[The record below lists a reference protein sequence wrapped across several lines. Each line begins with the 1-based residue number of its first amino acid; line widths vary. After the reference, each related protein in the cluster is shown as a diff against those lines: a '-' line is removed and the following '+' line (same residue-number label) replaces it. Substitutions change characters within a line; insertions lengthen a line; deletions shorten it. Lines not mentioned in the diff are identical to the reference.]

1 MVKKCLFYGFTMEE
15 ISKIKNLFKFINS
28 KLEYITILNEDF
40 DKTLNEVIENN
51 NFSEEEQFD
60 LDEKIVILGG
70 MFPKE
75 LDVYYKILK
84 NKISKKIIIASIT
97 ENSINMKIADLFE
110 HFKMEREYFSKN
122 KK

>member
-1 MVKKCLFYGFTMEE
+1 MKKCLFYGFTIEE
-15 ISKIKNLFKFINS
+15 INKVKNLFKFINS
-28 KLEYITILNEDF
+28 KLEYITILDEDF
-40 DKTLNEVIENN
+40 NKTLNEVIENN
-51 NFSEEEQFD
+51 IFSDQEQFN
-60 LDEKIVILGG
+60 LNEKIVILGG

-84 NKISKKIIIASIT
+84 NKISKKIIIASVT
-97 ENSINMKIADLFE
+97 ENSVNMKIGELFE